1 MASLAIITAR
11 GGSKRIPQK
20 NRKEFCGKPII
31 SYSIEAALNSRLFD
45 EVMVSTD
52 SREIA
57 DIAERCG
64 AVVPFMR
71 SSLTSNDYATTA
83 DVLKEVL
90 EEYGN
95 RGMSFEWMCCL
106 YPTAPFITAG
116 ILQESMKAILSSHAD
131 SLIPVV
137 RYGYPPQRAFRV
149 QDEVLQYIY
158 PEYERARSQDLE
170 PEYHDA
176 GQFYMCKVS
185 SFERYKSLVMPYT
198 IPFILDADSVQDI
211 DTITDWHIAELKYI
225 HQKYKERFEE
235 KAVMKQIIEVFERG
249 RV

>member
-1 MASLAIITAR
+1 MASIAIITAR

-31 SYSIEAALNSRLFD
+31 SYSIEAALKSGLFD

-57 DIAERCG
+57 DIAERYG
-64 AVVPFMR
+64 AKVPFMR
-71 SSLTSNDYATTA
+71 SPLTSDDYATTV

-116 ILQESMKAILSSHAD
+116 ILQESMEAILSSHAD
-131 SLIPVV
+131 SLIPVA

-149 QDEVLQYIY
+149 QNETLQYVY

-176 GQFYMCKVS
+176 GQFYICKVS
-185 SFERYKSLVMPYT
+185 SFKKYKSMIMPYT
-198 IPFILDADSVQDI
+198 IPFILNADSVQDI

-225 HQKYKERFEE
+225 YQKYKGQLEE
-235 KAVMKQIIEVFERG
+235 EAIMKRIIEWFEK
-249 RV
+249 